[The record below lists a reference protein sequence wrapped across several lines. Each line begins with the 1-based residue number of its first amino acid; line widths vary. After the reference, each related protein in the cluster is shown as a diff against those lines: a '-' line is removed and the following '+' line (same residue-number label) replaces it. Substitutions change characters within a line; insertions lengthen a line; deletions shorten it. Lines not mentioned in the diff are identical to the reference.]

1 MAQESP
7 NVPAPSPAMAL
18 GDLLQPAHGTAQCS
32 EQQLRSLSPLALA
45 YVGDAVFELFVRS
58 RLLWPPQQVRTFHRQ
73 VVSHV
78 RAEQQAHYLECLQP
92 HLSTAEKDILR
103 RARNAASGRK
113 VRSSLRDYRQATALE
128 ALLGYLY
135 LTDAQRLV
143 EVLSYLP
150 ITPDV
155 MSAGVSHSS

>member
-1 MAQESP
+1 MPLEGLLCPTQGLAQY
-7 NVPAPSPAMAL
+7 
-18 GDLLQPAHGTAQCS
+18 S

-45 YVGDAVFELFVRS
+45 YIGDAVFELFVRS

-78 RAEQQAHYLECLQP
+78 RAEQQAQYLECLQP
-92 HLSTAEKDILR
+92 YLSAAEKDILR

-113 VRSSLRDYRQATALE
+113 VRASLRDYRQATALE

-135 LTDAQRLV
+135 LTDAQRLI
-143 EVLSYLP
+143 EILSYLP
-150 ITPDV
+150 ITPEV
-155 MSAGVSHSS
+155 IPAEATQP

>member
-1 MAQESP
+1 MAPDSQD
-7 NVPAPSPAMAL
+7 VPAQSLAI
-18 GDLLQPAHGTAQCS
+18 GFDELLNSHSLAQCA

-73 VVSHV
+73 VVGHV

-92 HLSTAEKDILR
+92 HLSDDEKDVLR

-128 ALLGYLY
+128 ALVGYLY
-135 LTDAQRLV
+135 LTDTQRLT

-150 ITPDV
+150 ITAEAT
-155 MSAGVSHSS
+155 SAGASPS